1 MARLIKD
8 SDIVYSSNWEMKWE
22 KHPNLIPHDRCNLIR
37 AELCAT
43 NCITQI
49 ISEAGMPDDKQP
61 FLVKEKDSN
70 TTILQF
76 YKFGLLTEHSLV

>member
-1 MARLIKD
+1 MAKT
-8 SDIVYSSNWEMKWE
+8 SQS
-22 KHPNLIPHDRCNLIR
+22 IPHDRCNLIR

-49 ISEAGMPDDKQP
+49 ISEAGMHGDKQP
-61 FLVKEKDSN
+61 FLVRETDSN

-76 YKFGLLTEHSLV
+76 FNFGIVTEHSLV